1 MLVLGSRN
9 HDSATESLI
18 TPIDRHEELIFKHA
32 ASSTLL
38 QASAQ
43 VKTMLSRKLIQV
55 NDLEFLTL
63 AEPKPS
69 IDDSDT
75 ISRDSLGDP

>member
-1 MLVLGSRN
+1 
-9 HDSATESLI
+9 
-18 TPIDRHEELIFKHA
+18 LIFKHA

-43 VKTMLSRKLIQV
+43 VKTVLSRKLIQV